1 MSGSSVKSIQKRF
14 YNALPRSPARPR
26 SNSQSRSL
34 YTPSLLPSFFDSPPP
49 PTNSS
54 RPTNAIPT
62 KARILIEGRGQ
73 VENGQAYT
81 SNSGTSAPLALATS
95 YQSISPALASS
106 YAFLPTP
113 HSSTSASTAQ
123 TSSDGSAPGRKQ
135 KQRYQLDVGAYG
147 IPKNTRL
154 QRRSLHTAAAHDD
167 AHLAVGVGE
176 DAYFIRNNAMG
187 VADGVGGWSKG
198 KHAVRSSSSSTPSA
212 VFAKHLM
219 HYCSAEI
226 ESSQPST
233 PEPIPLFDNTPWKSS
248 YELELEEQLEDS
260 LEELEDGIDVLM
272 ILERAYQKTLDAHV
286 VQVEDPKSTSKPGI
300 SCSAPPSLSIPPS
313 LNPLSEPQ
321 KPVPLLAGSSTVLL
335 AVLDHVPRPT
345 NGETEQAHVRGLK
358 PSASSNTEY
367 DAVIKV
373 AHVGDCMGMLV
384 RGEQVVWRSEEMWW
398 SFNTPVQL
406 GPSSSA
412 TPSSSAHVFT
422 LPVEADDIL
431 ILASDGLSD
440 NLWDED
446 ILDEVVRFRRNYLKS
461 SSSSPSENT
470 DENQLPKSASERILW
485 RRTLAGLLSEALCSR
500 ARRVSERR
508 QNHVISVPIP
518 VPAGQNSETQRLIQ
532 IEDEV
537 PFARRAREQGRN
549 FKGGKGDDISVI
561 VAVISP
567 AADLAMVNESQS

>member
-1 MSGSSVKSIQKRF
+1 MVKVQVQVATLGKKVTSMKYIAFRYLILSRARTIPSRSKSEKSALSSTTTTMSGSSVKSIQKRF

-81 SNSGTSAPLALATS
+81 SNSGTTAPLALATS

-198 KHAVRSSSSSTPSA
+198 KHAGMSFS
-212 VFAKHLM
+212 L
-219 HYCSAEI
+219 
-226 ESSQPST
+226 QPST
-233 PEPIPLFDNTPWKSS
+233 RCLVPQCDHPRLQHQVPCLPNT
-248 YELELEEQLEDS
+248 
-260 LEELEDGIDVLM
+260 
-272 ILERAYQKTLDAHV
+272 
-286 VQVEDPKSTSKPGI
+286 
-300 SCSAPPSLSIPPS
+300 SCI
-313 LNPLSEPQ
+313 
-321 KPVPLLAGSSTVLL
+321 TVL
-335 AVLDHVPRPT
+335 
-345 NGETEQAHVRGLK
+345 QK
-358 PSASSNTEY
+358 
-367 DAVIKV
+367 
-373 AHVGDCMGMLV
+373 
-384 RGEQVVWRSEEMWW
+384 
-398 SFNTPVQL
+398 
-406 GPSSSA
+406 
-412 TPSSSAHVFT
+412 
-422 LPVEADDIL
+422 
-431 ILASDGLSD
+431 
-440 NLWDED
+440 
-446 ILDEVVRFRRNYLKS
+446 
-461 SSSSPSENT
+461 
-470 DENQLPKSASERILW
+470 
-485 RRTLAGLLSEALCSR
+485 
-500 ARRVSERR
+500 
-508 QNHVISVPIP
+508 
-518 VPAGQNSETQRLIQ
+518 
-532 IEDEV
+532 
-537 PFARRAREQGRN
+537 
-549 FKGGKGDDISVI
+549 
-561 VAVISP
+561 
-567 AADLAMVNESQS
+567 